1 MWSFSLSLSLFP
13 RARAL
18 VRCAFVCVRCRFA
31 AQKNKALHFLSGLV
45 STTSSTLVCVAWAE
59 VLCFWPYFFFAAGF
73 ELFTAFCV
81 QVVLLSGS
89 RFPAFWVLFVVPQEG
104 LRRKDYCCVCP
115 WFSSPQLL
123 WRFPSPRSFF
133 FPLFCFRFSVVNFV
147 SWVRMLLPLFL
158 LRNRRIEAW
167 LFCTRGLFFSFFLG
181 CPIWVLGFS
190 LFCLF
195 CWIVSFG
202 VAVFDFGR
210 SVDYSL
216 VVHGTSSGLSAF
228 S

>member
-1 MWSFSLSLSLFP
+1 MVSLSLSLSLFP

-45 STTSSTLVCVAWAE
+45 STTSSTLVRGVSRGSVLLAIYFFRSRFRALYG
-59 VLCFWPYFFFAAGF
+59 VLC
-73 ELFTAFCV
+73 
-81 QVVLLSGS
+81 SS
-89 RFPAFWVLFVVPQEG
+89 RFAFGVPVSRILVLFVVPQEG

-115 WFSSPQLL
+115 RFSSPQLL
-123 WRFPSPRSFF
+123 WRFPSTCFF
-133 FPLFCFRFSVVNFV
+133 FFFFLFCFRFSVVNFV
-147 SWVRMLLPLFL
+147 SWFRMLLRLFL
-158 LRNRRIEAW
+158 LRNRRIQAW
-167 LFCTRGLFFSFFLG
+167 LFCTPGLFFSFFSG
-181 CPIWVLGFS
+181 SPIWVLGFS

-195 CWIVSFG
+195 CSIVSFG
-202 VAVFDFGR
+202 VVVFDFGR

-216 VVHGTSSGLSAF
+216 VVYGTCSGLSAF